1 MSPELIGLWD
11 KLNLR
16 ATGVQLTQAASLSE
30 AMRKLEEARALFEA
44 QFIKEA
50 REAIMKQSQ

>member
-11 KLNLR
+11 NLNLR
-16 ATGVQLTQAASLSE
+16 ATGVQLTQAASLSD

-50 REAIMKQSQ
+50 REFMLNQK

>member
-11 KLNLR
+11 NLNRR

-30 AMRKLEEARALFEA
+30 AMHKLEEARVLFEA

-50 REAIMKQSQ
+50 RESMQAQQ